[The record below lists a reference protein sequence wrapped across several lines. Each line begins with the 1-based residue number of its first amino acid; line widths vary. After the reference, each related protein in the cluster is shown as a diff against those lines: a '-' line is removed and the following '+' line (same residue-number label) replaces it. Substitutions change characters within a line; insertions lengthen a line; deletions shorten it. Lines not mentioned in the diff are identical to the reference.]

1 MPFIPKIGM
10 RLIKTAIAVF
20 LCFLVDFFRDGGT
33 PFYSAIAAMLCMQ
46 PELDASF
53 KIGKERIIA
62 TIIGGIMGMA
72 MLAFER
78 YAIPIEPVL
87 VRYGVI
93 SIMVIFLMY
102 LTVLFK
108 KPGCAYLTCVVFMS
122 IVISHVADANIYIFA
137 LNRILDTLI
146 GIFIA
151 ILINAIHIPHRKEQG
166 LLFVCDLDHNLLSK
180 TGDISQHSKIH
191 LSRLLK
197 EGARISFVT
206 ADTPASVLPQIGEM
220 PFTMPLVI
228 LNGAALYDTKTHTY
242 ISQNNLPFS
251 AVQPIYELLKQH
263 HVNCFIHV
271 ISKDNLHIYYG
282 DFRNSTEEQYYQ
294 ETRMQQ
300 QNAYIYEKN
309 LYDIQHT
316 PCYLKVID
324 TKEHLLQLQQELKM
338 LPQYQSLAS
347 SILPYPA
354 NESYGFL
361 VIYSSQASI
370 GKAALELKKQMFA
383 STLISFVG
391 DSDCAALLD
400 VSDLSYVSDKAD
412 TALQAK
418 ATGTFSVS
426 PKNGA
431 VKKMEQL
438 YWKPFFGKRKK

>member
-10 RLIKTAIAVF
+10 CLIKTAIAVF
-20 LCFLVDFFRDGGT
+20 LCFLVDFFRDGGI

>member
-33 PFYSAIAAMLCMQ
+33 PFYSALAAMLCMQ

-197 EGARISFVT
+197 EGAHISFVT

>member
-20 LCFLVDFFRDGGT
+20 LCFLVDFFRDGGI